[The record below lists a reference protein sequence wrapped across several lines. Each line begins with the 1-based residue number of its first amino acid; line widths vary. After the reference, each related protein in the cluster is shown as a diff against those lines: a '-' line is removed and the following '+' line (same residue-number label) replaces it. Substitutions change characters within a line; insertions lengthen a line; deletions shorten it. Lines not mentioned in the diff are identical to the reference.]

1 MPSKTNIRSMER
13 RNKAAYECRS
23 MRIKKD
29 SDLYFDAEDLTCK
42 KGSSLNDLVTKLF
55 DKHLSKICVDD

>member
-1 MPSKTNIRSMER
+1 MPSGANIRSMER

-29 SDLYFDAEDLTCK
+29 SDLYFNAEDLTCK
-42 KGSSLNDLVTKLF
+42 KGSSLNNLVTKLF
-55 DKHLSKICVDD
+55 DKHLPKIYMDD

>member
-1 MPSKTNIRSMER
+1 MPSGANIRSMER

-42 KGSSLNDLVTKLF
+42 KGNSLNDLVTKLF
-55 DKHLSKICVDD
+55 DKRLTKICIDD